1 MLNEEQLPEPVDRVF
16 DDWQLTPE
24 GAAIHRRQPVAVV
37 ADLHL
42 GYEWARGAAGDSV
55 IAHSLDETLSRLA
68 LVLGRAPVSRL
79 VVAGDLVE
87 SPRPCSRTAPTCA
100 GCANGWKGG
109 ASLCWHSKE
118 IMIEALLGPRSSIRG
133 ANGRWRPPARL
144 RVGRSV
150 TATGRSAEPGQC
162 RDIIT
167 QCFGSRG
174 LPPLVFSWRRI
185 GSFCRPCRPMRRAAT
200 LPRPG
205 CQPNGED
212 DHFVA
217 SSARDRNCSILACSS
232 SYAVSFES
240 FTRSAAADRLVFGTA
255 APNLS
260 ISNKQPEP
268 RTMNLKTTAAPQ
280 LAGMRNQG
288 RRNRYGDPAGGIGAL
303 DGMRFRV
310 VRPTTA
316 PGTQRAGQTGNRGHL
331 QRRRQRPDIH

>member
-1 MLNEEQLPEPVDRVF
+1 MIF

-24 GAAIHRRQPVAVV
+24 GAAIHRREPVAVV

-55 IAHSLDETLSRLA
+55 IAHSVDETLSILCA
-68 LVLGRAPVSRL
+68 VLRRAPVSRL

-87 SPRPCSRTAPTCA
+87 SPRPCSRTRPTCA

-109 ASLCWHSKE
+109 ASHCWRSKE

-133 ANGRWRPPARL
+133 RTVDGVHLHDCGLDDRSRPPADPRSPDI
-144 RVGRSV
+144 VGTSSPSASV
-150 TATGRSAEPGQC
+150 REDY
-162 RDIIT
+162 R
-167 QCFGSRG
+167 
-174 LPPLVFSWRRI
+174 PLFSWRRI

-232 SYAVSFES
+232 TYAVSFES

-260 ISNKQPEP
+260 ISNKQPEL
-268 RTMNLKTTAAPQ
+268 RTMNLKKTAA
-280 LAGMRNQG
+280 
-288 RRNRYGDPAGGIGAL
+288 L
-303 DGMRFRV
+303 DW
-310 VRPTTA
+310 
-316 PGTQRAGQTGNRGHL
+316 
-331 QRRRQRPDIH
+331 PDA